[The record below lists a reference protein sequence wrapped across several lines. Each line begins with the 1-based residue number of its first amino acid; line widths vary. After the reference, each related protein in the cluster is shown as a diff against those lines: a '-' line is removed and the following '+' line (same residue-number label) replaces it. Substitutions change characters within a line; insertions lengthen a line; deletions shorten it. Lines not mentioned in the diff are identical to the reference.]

1 MAESPNGIANP
12 AEQFQ
17 NSVMQNPEDQSSA
30 KDAAPKNTNTG
41 DAKCVEYTR
50 KQLYE
55 AVWSTPCQK
64 LAASLGLARRWLLL
78 AGVHAYFS
86 GAVHTEIDLLLRR
99 LNESMT
105 IRQLTDKCVFISS
118 LLF

>member
-1 MAESPNGIANP
+1 
-12 AEQFQ
+12 
-17 NSVMQNPEDQSSA
+17 
-30 KDAAPKNTNTG
+30 
-41 DAKCVEYTR
+41 
-50 KQLYE
+50 
-55 AVWSTPCQK
+55 
-64 LAASLGLARRWLLL
+64 LLL